1 MIQSKKIKKLR
12 FLFAF
17 LLLIF
22 LVLSYVVTNYSI
34 NKFINNELNNKSNS
48 YLKVYKTVYNQ
59 YKEMSEIF
67 FSGLVTTNQLDE
79 KLLIYQQS
87 TEDAQKIIRD
97 TLYKNI
103 QKRYKTLKEKHI
115 TSINIILPD
124 NTFLLVMKN
133 PKRYNFQASQLRT
146 DIRYVNETHKPLD
159 SFNIGEGGSG
169 FRFLYP
175 IFHKEKYIGLI
186 SFTFDAS
193 AITSSIMKQYYV
205 LSNFFIN
212 ENDFKNGFL
221 DKSKLY
227 KSSHFKGYLYNT
239 KVLKELEKSTRKD
252 INNLISTKSSQE
264 KIYKN
269 FSSFKVETIFDKEA
283 NLTITTIPVI
293 NKIDKTI
300 QGILTIRAKADN
312 ISSYL
317 GIMYLINILIILI
330 ISLLLYLFY
339 KIISE
344 KEALKFEVKK
354 KTNQLQEINDNLEHK
369 IEKNTQELKERN
381 NELLQ
386 QKNFLNALIETS
398 PVPFF
403 IKNIEGNYINVN
415 KVWCEFTGF
424 TKEEILNKNVYDV
437 APKEIA
443 DIYYNQDLKVFN
455 LEENPQV
462 YESKVLN
469 KNSNEIY
476 DVVFY
481 KSAFFNEEGE
491 VAGLIGTLLDLTKI
505 KSLEEE
511 KRKKEKLILEQSK
524 FVQMGEML
532 GNIAHQWR
540 QPLSL
545 ISTVT
550 SGLKLDFELN
560 KIEEENSIKNL
571 QTVLDTVVYL
581 SDTINQ
587 FSNFIKEDRI
597 LTKVNVQDRILEVL
611 KILEAALK
619 NNHIN
624 IDLQLNEET
633 PLYVEL
639 VIGELS
645 QVLINIITNSK
656 DAYIINKINTNK
668 KINIKSFKKDSFV
681 YITIEDYAG
690 GINEDILSQ
699 IFDPYFTTKHQY
711 HGTGLGLYI
720 CKDIIEKHL
729 NGEIYAKNTKKGV
742 EFTIKL
748 HLA

>member
-1 MIQSKKIKKLR
+1 MIQSKKMKKLR
-12 FLFAF
+12 SLFVF

-22 LVLSYVVTNYSI
+22 LILSYVITNYST
-34 NKFINNELNNKSNS
+34 NKFVNNELNNKSDS

-59 YKEMSEIF
+59 YKEMSEVF
-67 FSGLVTTNQLDE
+67 CSGLVTMNQLDK
-79 KLLIYQQS
+79 KLLTYPQS
-87 TEDAQKIIRD
+87 SENVQKIIREK
-97 TLYKNI
+97 LYKNI
-103 QKRYKTLKEKHI
+103 QKRYKTLEEKHI
-115 TSINIILPD
+115 TSINIVLPD

-133 PKRYNFQASQLRT
+133 PKRYNFQASELRT
-146 DIRYVNETHKPLD
+146 DISHVNKTNKPLD
-159 SFNIGEGGSG
+159 SFSIGMKGSG

-175 IFHKEKYIGLI
+175 IFHKEKYVGLL

-205 LSNFFIN
+205 LSNFFIKEN
-212 ENDFKNGFL
+212 YFTNDFLNT
-221 DKSKLY
+221 SKLY
-227 KSSHFKGYLYNT
+227 QPSHFKGYLNNS
-239 KVLKELEKSTRKD
+239 KVLKELKKSTRED
-252 INNLISTKSSQE
+252 INNLISTKSSQD

-269 FSSFKVETIFDKEA
+269 FSSLNVETIYDKEA
-283 NLTITTIPVI
+283 NLTVTTIPII

-300 QGILTIRAKADN
+300 QATLTIGAKADY
-312 ISSYL
+312 ITSYL
-317 GIMYLINILIILI
+317 WIMYLINILIILI
-330 ISLLLYLFY
+330 ICLLLYLFY

-344 KEALKFEVKK
+344 KEALKLEVKK
-354 KTNQLQEINDNLEHK
+354 KTYQLQEINDNLEHK

-415 KVWCEFTGF
+415 KVWSEFTGF
-424 TKEEILNKNVYDV
+424 SKEEILNKSVYDV
-437 APKEIA
+437 APKHIA
-443 DIYYNQDLKVFN
+443 DVYYNQDLKVFN

-462 YESKVLN
+462 YESQVVN
-469 KNSNEIY
+469 KNTKIIHEVI
-476 DVVFY
+476 FY
-481 KSAFFNEEGE
+481 KSAFFNDEGE

-505 KSLEEE
+505 KKLEEE
-511 KRKKEKLILEQSK
+511 KIKKEKLILEQSK
-524 FVQMGEML
+524 FVQMGDMI

-560 KIEEENSIKNL
+560 KIEKENSIKNL
-571 QTVLDTVVYL
+571 QTVLDTVIYL

-597 LTKVNVQDRILEVL
+597 LTKVKVQDRILEVL
-611 KILEAALK
+611 KILEASLK

-624 IDLQLNEET
+624 INLQLNEET

-639 VIGELS
+639 VIGQLS
-645 QVLINIITNSK
+645 QVLINIITNTK
-656 DAYIINKINTNK
+656 DAYVINKITTNR
-668 KINIKSFKKDSFV
+668 KIDIQSFKKDNFA

-690 GINEDILSQ
+690 GIKEDILSQ

-729 NGEIYAKNTKKGV
+729 KGKIYVQNTNEGV
-742 EFTIKL
+742 KFTIKL
-748 HLA
+748 HIV